1 MLVGLVKLIVYIPE
15 GHSLKEKRRI
25 LNMIKD
31 RVKSRM
37 NIIISE
43 VGDQDLWQKAE
54 LGFAVVS
61 NDSSFIDSVISKTTE
76 MIENTIPGHIID
88 RRHEIISF

>member
-1 MLVGLVKLIVYIPE
+1 MLVGLVKLSVYLPE

-25 LNMIKD
+25 LNIIRD
-31 RVKSRM
+31 RVKNKM
-37 NIIISE
+37 NIIIAE

-61 NDSSFIDSVISKTTE
+61 NDSSFIDSVIGKTTD
-76 MIENTIPGHIID
+76 MIESIIPGYIID
-88 RRHEIISF
+88 RKYEIISF

>member
-1 MLVGLVKLIVYIPE
+1 MSVFLPE

-25 LNMIKD
+25 LNIIRD
-31 RVKSRM
+31 RVKNKM
-37 NIIISE
+37 NIVVSE

-61 NDSSFIDSVISKTTE
+61 NDSSFVDSVVGKTTGL
-76 MIENTIPGHIID
+76 IEDIIPGHIID
-88 RRHEIISF
+88 RKYEIITF

>member
-1 MLVGLVKLIVYIPE
+1 MVVYIPE

-25 LNMIKD
+25 LNIIKD
-31 RVKSRM
+31 KVRSRM

-76 MIENTIPGHIID
+76 MIEGIIPGHIVD
-88 RRHEIISF
+88 RKYEIISF

>member
-1 MLVGLVKLIVYIPE
+1 MFVGLVKMSIFIPE

-25 LNMIKD
+25 LNIIRD
-31 RVKSRM
+31 RVRNKM
-37 NIIISE
+37 NIVVAE

-61 NDSSFIDSVISKTTE
+61 NDTSFIDSVISKTTE
-76 MIENTIPGHIID
+76 MIEGIIPGHIID
-88 RRHEIISF
+88 RKYEIISF